1 MRTILATSFTP
12 TLDSGR
18 ARRTYGIVRA
28 LAAGGP
34 VDLVYGAFGAER
46 PDDAYRALP
55 DVAAPPGREADEA
68 RAARR
73 PT

>member
-28 LAAGGP
+28 LAAIGP
-34 VDLVYGAFGAER
+34 VDLVYGAFGADA
-46 PDDAYRALP
+46 PDPAY
-55 DVAAPPGREADEA
+55 GRIQAV
-68 RAARR
+68 
-73 PT
+73 